1 MLWNA
6 ATNEVSIAPSQRETK
21 NTIVDLADDTSV
33 VFGLQA
39 RNFIYNADENKEV
52 QAGYIAEEVEELNRK
67 LAIHNVVDGPPVNIN
82 YNVVLVFL
90 VEEVRKLRAQVDAL
104 LK

>member
-6 ATNEVSIAPSQRETK
+6 ATGEVSIAPSQRATK

-52 QAGYIAEEVEELNRK
+52 HVGYIAEEVEELNRK
-67 LAIHNVVDGPPVNIN
+67 LAIHNTVDGPPVNIN

-104 LK
+104 LR